1 MFQEGWNH
9 QPVMEL
15 GDRLDVLSLVRGT
28 IPYWNMIDQW
38 LPEENRVLT
47 ELTLHVN
54 WTWSP
59 KMSSSNGKI
68 IFHSQLWEFHGYPL
82 PRQEPVSKAR

>member
-1 MFQEGWNH
+1 MFQEGWDH

-28 IPYWNMIDQW
+28 IPHWNMIDQYW
-38 LPEENRVLT
+38 PVASRGKPSFD
-47 ELTLHVN
+47 
-54 WTWSP
+54 WFDFGSSMAIISP
-59 KMSSSNGKI
+59 R
-68 IFHSQLWEFHGYPL
+68 